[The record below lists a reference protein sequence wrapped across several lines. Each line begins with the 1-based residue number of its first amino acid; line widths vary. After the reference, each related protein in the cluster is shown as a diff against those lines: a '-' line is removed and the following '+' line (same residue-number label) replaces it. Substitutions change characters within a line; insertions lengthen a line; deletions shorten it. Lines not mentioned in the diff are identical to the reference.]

1 MMPSFAAKMKARRFS
16 SPWKTEEHTEYFIV
30 RDAAGLALAYFLYDD
45 EADHRAVNR
54 RLTKDEPSAAANF
67 SKMPDALGLT
77 DLTFGVEITMMTK
90 EQAKDVVEAE
100 LRSLNLSKPMMTEEM
115 TSFCQGMYRRLQFK
129 SPNERLADIRRWADD
144 WQAATFR
151 NT

>member
-1 MMPSFAAKMKARRFS
+1 MAPTLYRSRGAIPDLWDCEDARVLEQVLWPARVPQAS
-16 SPWKTEEHTEYFIV
+16 CRI
-30 RDAAGLALAYFLYDD
+30 G
-45 EADHRAVNR
+45 HRLLV
-54 RLTKDEPSAAANF
+54 AANF

-77 DLTFGVEITMMTK
+77 DLTFGEEITMMTK